1 MQDIEETK
9 GQLSKEQVSV
19 KQRTVELESSETER
33 ARMREELRQS
43 EEKYRTILEGMED
56 GYLVL
61 DIAGNVTYINP
72 SACRII
78 GYSADE
84 LKGMSY
90 RKLVDEEGAG
100 RMLRVFGNIYQS
112 GNAESLVEHEFIKKD
127 GTKVFAEFS
136 ISLIKDANGN
146 PLGFCGIG
154 RDITDRKRMEATL
167 RESEEKYRSLASTAD
182 SMYLVDRDYRYLFM
196 NVKHVS
202 RFGQPLDGI
211 IGRPYGEF
219 HSTMSTRDFI
229 ENVDHVFE
237 TGISTQHEYRSER
250 DGRYF
255 LRTFSPVKDQE
266 GGETIAVTVA
276 SKDITDRKHAEEER
290 ERLILEL
297 RDALSKIRT
306 LSGLLPICSSCK
318 KIRNDDG
325 YWEQLEVYI
334 SERSEADF
342 SHGMCPECTKK
353 WYPLLN
359 K

>member
-1 MQDIEETK
+1 MK
-9 GQLSKEQVSV
+9 
-19 KQRTVELESSETER
+19 
-33 ARMREELRQS
+33 EELRQS
-43 EEKYRTILEGMED
+43 EEKYRTILEGIED
-56 GYLVL
+56 GYLEL
-61 DIAGNVTYINP
+61 DIAGNVTYVNP
-72 SACRII
+72 SACSII
-78 GYSADE
+78 GYSAEE
-84 LKGMSY
+84 LTGMSY

-100 RMLRVFGNIYQS
+100 RMLQVFGNIYQS
-112 GNAESLVEHEFIKKD
+112 GNAESLIEHEFIRKD
-127 GTKVFAEFS
+127 GTKAFAEFS

-154 RDITDRKRMEATL
+154 RDITARKRMEATL

-182 SMYLVDRDYRYLFM
+182 SMYLVDRDYKYLFM
-196 NVKHVS
+196 NAKHLS

-219 HSTMSTRDFI
+219 HSTRSTREFI
-229 ENVDHVFE
+229 EKVDHVFE

-255 LRTFSPVKDQE
+255 LRTFSPVKDRE

-290 ERLILEL
+290 ERLICEL
-297 RDALSKIRT
+297 REALSKIRT

-318 KIRNDDG
+318 KIRNDEG
-325 YWEQLEVYI
+325 YWEQIEIYI
-334 SERSEADF
+334 SDRSEADF
-342 SHGMCPECTKK
+342 SHGMCPDCAKK
-353 WYPLLN
+353 LYPFLN

>member
-154 RDITDRKRMEATL
+154 RDITDRK
-167 RESEEKYRSLASTAD
+167 
-182 SMYLVDRDYRYLFM
+182 
-196 NVKHVS
+196 
-202 RFGQPLDGI
+202 
-211 IGRPYGEF
+211 
-219 HSTMSTRDFI
+219 
-229 ENVDHVFE
+229 
-237 TGISTQHEYRSER
+237 
-250 DGRYF
+250 
-255 LRTFSPVKDQE
+255 
-266 GGETIAVTVA
+266 
-276 SKDITDRKHAEEER
+276 HAEEER

-297 RDALSKIRT
+297 RDALSKIRI